1 MVFATRATWLAGAVT
16 ALMLSSV
23 HGFSLAGAALHRRHM
38 LRRSIRPGRV
48 GDNIRTATD
57 GSGGCTLPDWQV
69 RGFKMTSNSDE
80 GAAAEDPAYAAAVYD
95 YVAPRPGLGLAP
107 VQTFYPQADRIIA
120 IGDVHGDE
128 GALIACLRMSEC
140 IDGDGNWCGGTTNV
154 VQIGDILDRGDE
166 ERGCMER
173 LFNLKEQAAA
183 AGGAVHVLLGN
194 HEAMNVDWDF
204 DYVGLGGFD
213 GWESRDQLHTKAS
226 SFFGNIFSSVT
237 NGLQMGGVP
246 RILKDRA
253 KAFTVGT
260 GFAAL
265 TLSEMPL
272 VIQLGDTVCVHG
284 GLELRHLDA
293 GLHLL
298 NEEVS
303 DWLRG
308 TSPRPTLIDDE
319 TCPIWNRSFSAPAD
333 RPLTEKNA
341 RKLELVLHSMGASRI
356 IVGHTPQIGGINSF
370 VSNLVYEV
378 WRTDTGMSRW
388 VKNGPVECLEILADG
403 SSRVLTQT
411 GSVPGAVRRIE
422 ENATPLGKK
431 RANSGG
437 GERGYTKGAAPV

>member
-1 MVFATRATWLAGAVT
+1 M
-16 ALMLSSV
+16 
-23 HGFSLAGAALHRRHM
+23 
-38 LRRSIRPGRV
+38 
-48 GDNIRTATD
+48 TATE
-57 GSGGCTLPDWQV
+57 Q
-69 RGFKMTSNSDE
+69 DE
-80 GAAAEDPAYAAAVYD
+80 GAAAEEAFDAAAYEN
-95 YVAPRPGLGLAP
+95 VAPKPGLGLVP
-107 VQTFYPQADRIIA
+107 VRTFYPQADRIIA

-173 LFNLKEQAAA
+173 LFNLKVQAAA

-213 GWESRDQLHTKAS
+213 GWESRDQLHTKPS
-226 SFFGNIFSSVT
+226 SFLSNVFSSVAS
-237 NGLQMGGVP
+237 GLRGSSIP

-272 VIQLGDTVCVHG
+272 VIQIGDTVCVHG
-284 GLELRHLDA
+284 GLELRHLDS

-303 DWLRG
+303 QWLRG
-308 TSPRPTLIDDE
+308 SAPRPPLIDDE

-341 RKLELVLHSMGASRI
+341 RKLEYVLSAMGASRL

-370 VSNLVYEV
+370 VSNLGYEV

-388 VKNGPVECLEILADG
+388 VKNGPIECLEILADG
-403 SSRVLTQT
+403 SARVLTQT
-411 GSVPGAVRRIE
+411 GCVPGAVRRIE
-422 ENATPLGKK
+422 ENAATPVNK